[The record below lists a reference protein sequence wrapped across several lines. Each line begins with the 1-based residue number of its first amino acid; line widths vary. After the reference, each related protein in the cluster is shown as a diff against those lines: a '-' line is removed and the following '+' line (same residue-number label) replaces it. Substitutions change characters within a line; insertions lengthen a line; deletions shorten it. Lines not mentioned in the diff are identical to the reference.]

1 MVDIPALLQV
11 RDISTNEAWQDAMHL
26 SVPVLAVLNSEG
38 QEVSQPHR
46 AQHGILFYFSP
57 FFFLKNFFFLTYGQP
72 QRVRCMRHGQGVRLV
87 HTTSHE
93 WCSTGMGC
101 CPTA

>member
-26 SVPVLAVLNSEG
+26 SVPVLAMLDAEG

-46 AQHGILFYFSP
+46 AQHG
-57 FFFLKNFFFLTYGQP
+57 
-72 QRVRCMRHGQGVRLV
+72 QRVLFV
-87 HTTSHE
+87 HTASLE
-93 WCSTGMGC
+93 GCSTGRGC
-101 CPTA
+101 CSCTRPAMNGAAQAWGVAQQQRWK

>member
-1 MVDIPALLQV
+1 MSKQLRCNRLWQQCWQQVAFCMVDIPALLQV

-46 AQHGILFYFSP
+46 AQHG
-57 FFFLKNFFFLTYGQP
+57 
-72 QRVRCMRHGQGVRLV
+72 R
-87 HTTSHE
+87 
-93 WCSTGMGC
+93 GC
-101 CPTA
+101 CSYIRPASKGAVYAARAGGAARAHDQP